1 MKKIILLVMLSLG
14 LFANSYSV
22 GILENDGNAMK
33 SISYSDDDK
42 VIFMDYIFQKTISVD
57 AKTLNKVKSNLT
69 NFVCYDSDLR
79 QYIDKGYKLIV
90 TYMYKNGIDLHY
102 IVSKCK

>member
-1 MKKIILLVMLSLG
+1 MKKLLLSVLLSIG
-14 LFANSYSV
+14 LFANSYSI
-22 GILENDGNAMK
+22 GILENNGSAMK

-42 VIFMDYIFQKTISVD
+42 VIFMDYIFQKTISID
-57 AKTLNKVKSNLT
+57 IKILNKVKSNLT

-79 QYIDKGYKLIV
+79 QYINKGYKLIV
-90 TYMYKNGIDLHY
+90 TYMYKNDIDLHY